1 MHSVRISALALA
13 LAVAS
18 PVTARTPAW
27 KMGSCTISKATSDG
41 AVWSLRRRGKGALL
55 TVTKPLWS
63 LPRGEAFDLYLYF
76 GGGGFGHYRPATAHR
91 VRGKPSLTF
100 DLGDELLLA
109 FRGFRGVLITSGGEQ
124 GLTDWLDLEG
134 SSRAYSKL
142 AQC

>member
-1 MHSVRISALALA
+1 MQSTGIM
-13 LAVAS
+13 AVALVLSS
-18 PVTARTPAW
+18 PAAARASSWTVDH
-27 KMGSCTISKATSDG
+27 CVISKTASDG
-41 AVWSLRRRGKGALL
+41 AAWSLRRHGQGALL
-55 TVTKPLWS
+55 TVTKPHWT
-63 LPRGEAFDLYLYF
+63 LPKGETLDVYLYF